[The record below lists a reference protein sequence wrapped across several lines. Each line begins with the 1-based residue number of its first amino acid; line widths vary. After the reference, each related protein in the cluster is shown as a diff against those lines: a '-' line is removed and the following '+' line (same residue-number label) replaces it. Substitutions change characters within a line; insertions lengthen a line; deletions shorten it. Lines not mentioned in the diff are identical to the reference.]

1 MLSNLWKA
9 LWGSKSSST
18 EQTRQAIE
26 RDAQRLSQFQWVP
39 EHHATLRPPTQEQR
53 EHNVT
58 PVYGSRHSFS
68 VVQSRPLSTIYQDD
82 ALNERNQATVRSL
95 PRVRSRQDEEDNVS
109 QRRKRRRAG
118 RKQQRQQNSDIISI
132 PSSSSAASA
141 SASEAPP
148 QQQRHQTD
156 DNTMDASSSSSS
168 YPQQPTIISR
178 APVSYPERPILHL
191 HPQNVF
197 TTNDETELKHIIQ
210 DMLRPGVWNTL
221 NGDIVQQWLEVPYVI
236 PGIEDLLGRFNVL
249 SRNRMDHSNTLYRQ
263 KRPVDAI
270 DTGESNR
277 RGYCS

>member
-9 LWGSKSSST
+9 LWGSRSSST

-53 EHNVT
+53 ERNVT

-82 ALNERNQATVRSL
+82 ALNERSQATVRSL
-95 PRVRSRQDEEDNVS
+95 ARVRSRHDEEDNVS
-109 QRRKRRRAG
+109 QRRKRRRAAK
-118 RKQQRQQNSDIISI
+118 KQQRQQNSDITSI
-132 PSSSSAASA
+132 PSSSSAASSSL
-141 SASEAPP
+141 SASEA
-148 QQQRHQTD
+148 QQQLQMD
-156 DNTMDASSSSSS
+156 DNTMAASSSSSS
-168 YPQQPTIISR
+168 YPQQPTTISR

-191 HPQNVF
+191 HPQNAF

-236 PGIEDLLGRFNVL
+236 PGIEDLLGMFNVL
-249 SRNRMDHSNTLYRQ
+249 SK
-263 KRPVDAI
+263 KRKWI
-270 DTGESNR
+270 FLI
-277 RGYCS
+277 